1 LNAVHSEHSKNLQ
14 NDTWRKYQL
23 TKHLAKVGHPYSK
36 FSTGDKNSLANPN
49 LRKMLFDFYNSN
61 YSSNLMKMVVYG
73 KENVDQLVEIIQNQF
88 SAIPNKSYKSFQMT

>member
-1 LNAVHSEHSKNLQ
+1 
-14 NDTWRKYQL
+14 
-23 TKHLAKVGHPYSK
+23 LAKVGHPYSK

-73 KENVDQLVEIIQNQF
+73 KENVDQLG
-88 SAIPNKSYKSFQMT
+88 